1 MSTFFDDMKRSFET
15 VPLDSD
21 KKISTPEFLEA
32 SESLVKLFDVIGNPA
47 FGMVQNDLTGNIEKV
62 RKRYLAKPEESA
74 KLQDLVTNERAE
86 GQKTASE
93 GLLWLN
99 RVLQFT
105 AQAMT
110 ETIENPSMEL
120 PESFTNAYKKTLSKH
135 HNMLLKPVFKF
146 AMKACP
152 YRKDFFEKLGADQ
165 DKVNK
170 QLEAWVAALSN
181 IVAILLE
188 FLATTCKDL

>member
-1 MSTFFDDMKRSFET
+1 MSTFFDDMKRSFEA

-62 RKRYLAKPEESA
+62 RKRYLAKPDESA

-93 GLLWLN
+93 GLLRLN
-99 RVLQFT
+99 RGLQFT

>member
-1 MSTFFDDMKRSFET
+1 MKRSFEA

-99 RVLQFT
+99 RGLQFT

>member
-1 MSTFFDDMKRSFET
+1 MSTFFDDMKRSFEA

-99 RVLQFT
+99 RGLQFT

>member
-1 MSTFFDDMKRSFET
+1 MSTFFDDMKRSFEA

-62 RKRYLAKPEESA
+62 RKRYLAKPDESA

-99 RVLQFT
+99 RGLQFT

>member
-99 RVLQFT
+99 RGLQFT

>member
-99 RVLQFT
+99 RGLQFT

-110 ETIENPSMEL
+110 EAIENPSMEL

-165 DKVNK
+165 DKVNN

>member
-1 MSTFFDDMKRSFET
+1 
-15 VPLDSD
+15 
-21 KKISTPEFLEA
+21 
-32 SESLVKLFDVIGNPA
+32 
-47 FGMVQNDLTGNIEKV
+47 
-62 RKRYLAKPEESA
+62 
-74 KLQDLVTNERAE
+74 
-86 GQKTASE
+86 
-93 GLLWLN
+93 
-99 RVLQFT
+99 
-105 AQAMT
+105 MT

>member
-1 MSTFFDDMKRSFET
+1 MSTFFDDMKRSFEA

-62 RKRYLAKPEESA
+62 RKRYLAKPDESA

-99 RVLQFT
+99 RGLQFT

-170 QLEAWVAALSN
+170 QLEAWVAALSD

>member
-62 RKRYLAKPEESA
+62 RKRYLAKPDESA

-99 RVLQFT
+99 RGLQFT